1 MDTIKY
7 LVPKGTIKRI
17 KATNAIGVKEL
28 ELKPFTF
35 VAIAE
40 DKLEIIHAKSIYGI
54 ALDLD
59 AVELGWIRW
68 VEGNPEPDNSLHEFW
83 ASQLNNIQ
91 TAQSAQARAA
101 IQRALYG
108 SISTMPVQSMS
119 EMAELEARISADRA
133 IHNIGVDPAIWESP
147 LTTSSSDAKD
157 ALGFFAKMKNKL
169 KP

>member
-17 KATNAIGVKEL
+17 KASNAIGVKEL

-68 VEGNPEPDNSLHEFW
+68 VEGNPEPQLSTTDLHTFW
-83 ASQLNNIQ
+83 ANQLQ
-91 TAQSAQARAA
+91 ATQAAQARAA
-101 IQRALYG
+101 MQNVLYG
-108 SISTMPVQSMS
+108 SITVPPNSLS
-119 EMAELEARISADRA
+119 EMAEMEARLSLEKLDRSLTA
-133 IHNIGVDPAIWESP
+133 PP
-147 LTTSSSDAKD
+147 LSTNSDAKD
-157 ALGFFAKMKNKL
+157 ALGFFAKMRNKL

>member
-68 VEGNPEPDNSLHEFW
+68 VEGNPEPQISTNDLHAFW
-83 ASQLNNIQ
+83 ASQLQ
-91 TAQSAQARAA
+91 ATQSAQVRAA
-101 IQRALYG
+101 MQKGLYG
-108 SISTMPVQSMS
+108 TITVPPNSLS

-147 LTTSSSDAKD
+147 LTTSSEDAKD
-157 ALGFFAKMKNKL
+157 ALGFFAKMRNKL